1 MGSHDAASARAR
13 AGAAGKRAALSIK
26 PGSGRPP
33 LKTLSNWPVSRRLF
47 GVIALALVMGLV
59 FGGLQVSVAEGS
71 ATEFGR
77 VLQLAKL
84 GQQDTILI
92 QDLQNE
98 RDQTLGITAGVG
110 GGDLTALRNATNAE
124 APQVLAL
131 AAGVDG
137 SYPANIQA
145 SVAAARS
152 EIDSAGLAKLRGA
165 IGALLTGTVKS
176 TTIDGL
182 AVITRYARP
191 ISDLI
196 TLNDELA
203 QGTADSSLAVDV
215 RELNLLSLAKDQA
228 SQQRG
233 LFFNS
238 FTQQFFSDGVLQAL
252 ISAQSA
258 EQFDEAAFLSAAT
271 PAEQRVFNFT
281 VAGPGV
287 AEVTRVE
294 NYFFIGGDDQEAHPF
309 LSPNINQQTVG
320 FSVAQAP
327 AAWYQA
333 ESQKLDEMESVELG
347 IARSIVAR
355 AQSLQAG
362 AQESA
367 LITAIITA
375 VVLLLVLI
383 AALLVAQSLVQPLRR
398 LRAGALDIA
407 SVQLPERVRRLS
419 EAPDPVANLDVA
431 PINVLTV
438 DEIGQVARAFD
449 QVHAE
454 AVRLAGNEAMLRA
467 SFNAMFVSLSRRSQS
482 LIERLARMIDS
493 LEQNED
499 DPDRLSSLFS
509 MDHLVTRMRRN
520 SENLLLLAGH
530 EGARKWSEPVTLA
543 DVARAATAEIE
554 QYGRVV
560 LNIQPGIAVVGQAVS
575 DVVHLLAE
583 LIENATL
590 FSPKD
595 TEVMVAAQERTG
607 GGVLIEITDK
617 GIGVPDERLAEMNWR
632 LDNPPV
638 IDVSVSKHMGLFAV
652 GRLAERHGV
661 RVRLRPSNPQGL
673 SALVWLPENVIERTA
688 RGAAIGGW
696 RQPPVARGIIEGRRS
711 PGQPD
716 IDWFRSQ
723 ALGERRRPTRVLRGY
738 ETLPAVLSP

>member
-1 MGSHDAASARAR
+1 
-13 AGAAGKRAALSIK
+13 
-26 PGSGRPP
+26 
-33 LKTLSNWPVSRRLF
+33 LSNWPVSRRLF

-59 FGGLQVSVAEGS
+59 FGGLQVSAAEAS
-71 ATEFGR
+71 ATQFGR

-98 RDQTLGITAGVG
+98 RDETLGLTAGAD
-110 GGDLTALRNATNAE
+110 GDALTALRNATGTE
-124 APQVLAL
+124 VPRVLAL
-131 AAGVDG
+131 AASVDG
-137 SYPANIQA
+137 SYPANIAA

-152 EIDSAGLAKLRGA
+152 EIDSGGLARLRAAVGT
-165 IGALLTGTVKS
+165 LLGSTVHR

-182 AVITRYARP
+182 AVIRDYAPP
-191 ISDLI
+191 INDLI

-228 SQQRG
+228 SQQRA

-271 PAEQRVFNFT
+271 QAEQRAFSLT
-281 VAGPGV
+281 VTGPGV

-294 NYFFIGGDDQEAHPF
+294 NYFFIDGDDQEAQPF

-320 FSVAQAP
+320 FTVAQAP
-327 AAWYQA
+327 ASWYQA
-333 ESQKLDEMESVELG
+333 ESQKLDEIQAVELG
-347 IARSIVAR
+347 IAQDTVAR
-355 AQSLQAG
+355 AQSLQQG
-362 AQESA
+362 AQQSA

-375 VVLLLVLI
+375 AVLLLVLV
-383 AALLVAQSLVQPLRR
+383 AALLVAQSLVRPLRR

-419 EAPDPVANLDVA
+419 EAPDAAANLDVA
-431 PINVLTV
+431 PIDVLTA

-482 LIERLARMIDS
+482 LIERLARTIDS

-530 EGARKWSEPVTLA
+530 AGARKWSDPVTLA

-560 LNIQPGIAVVGQAVS
+560 LNIQPGIAVIGHSVS

-583 LIENATL
+583 LVENATL

-595 TEVMVAAQERTG
+595 TEVMVSAQERSG
-607 GGVLIEITDK
+607 GGVLFEITDK

-661 RVRLRPSNPQGL
+661 RVRLRAAIPQGL
-673 SALVWLPENVIERTA
+673 SAVVWLPETVIERTA
-688 RGAAIGGW
+688 RPFGAGGW
-696 RQPPVARGIIEGRRS
+696 RQQPAVSAGIEGRRS
-711 PGQPD
+711 PGQPSV
-716 IDWFRSQ
+716 DWFRSRRISATGVGSPQ
-723 ALGERRRPTRVLRGY
+723 AARSRLSGFQQGSRRAESRKPSEEEEPG
-738 ETLPAVLSP
+738 